1 MTKNVLLTGGF
12 GTLGGRLAAI
22 LAQDEKINLRLAS
35 RVKRISPTWAP
46 QAETFVVD
54 FDNSGSVRDMLSDI
68 THVVHLVAMTD
79 FESRAEPDKAQQVNV
94 EYTRRVVEQCAKKT
108 RFINLSTIQVYGA
121 NLSGTITE
129 STDTNPADA
138 YSQTHLDAEQIVES
152 AHNAGVLEGVSLRNA
167 NGFGAPMS
175 ADAYSQTHLDA
186 EQIIQLS
193 HDAGLIEGVSLR
205 NANGFGAPMSA
216 DAKIWQIIAND
227 LCRQAVEKKQL
238 TLKSHGLQYRNFI
251 PFTDVC
257 TAIRHCLFMPSE
269 QTKSPTFNLGREST
283 IRVLDMAELIAMR
296 CSATLGYKPELNVL
310 GASPESL
317 PTKFAYDSRKL
328 RSTGLSLTTRFEDEI
343 DGLLAACQ
351 KWFKS
356 SQ

>member
-22 LAQDEKINLRLAS
+22 LAQDKKNNLRLAS
-35 RVKRISPTWAP
+35 RVKRTSPTWAP

-108 RFINLSTIQVYGA
+108 RFVNLSTIQVYGA

-152 AHNAGVLEGVSLRNA
+152 AHNAGVL
-167 NGFGAPMS
+167 
-175 ADAYSQTHLDA
+175 
-186 EQIIQLS
+186 
-193 HDAGLIEGVSLR
+193 EGVSLR

-269 QTKSPTFNLGREST
+269 QTKSPTFNLGSEST

-296 CSATLGYKPELNVL
+296 CSATLGYMPELNVL

-328 RSTGLSLTTRFEDEI
+328 LSTGLSLTTHFEDEI

>member
-22 LAQDEKINLRLAS
+22 LAQDKKNNLRLAS
-35 RVKRISPTWAP
+35 RVKRTSPTWAP

-108 RFINLSTIQVYGA
+108 RFVNLSTIQVYGA

-138 YSQTHLDAEQIVES
+138 YSQTHLDAEQIV
-152 AHNAGVLEGVSLRNA
+152 
-167 NGFGAPMS
+167 
-175 ADAYSQTHLDA
+175 
-186 EQIIQLS
+186 QLS

-269 QTKSPTFNLGREST
+269 QTKSPTFNLGSEST

>member
-46 QAETFVVD
+46 KAETFVVD
-54 FDNSGSVRDMLSDI
+54 FDNYGSVRDMLSDI

-108 RFINLSTIQVYGA
+108 RFVYLSTIQVYGA

-138 YSQTHLDAEQIVES
+138 YSQTHLDAEQIVKS
-152 AHNAGVLEGVSLRNA
+152 AHNAGVL
-167 NGFGAPMS
+167 
-175 ADAYSQTHLDA
+175 
-186 EQIIQLS
+186 
-193 HDAGLIEGVSLR
+193 EGVSLR

-269 QTKSPTFNLGREST
+269 QTKNPTFNLGSEST

>member
-22 LAQDEKINLRLAS
+22 LAQDKKNNLRLAS
-35 RVKRISPTWAP
+35 RVKRTSPTWAP

-108 RFINLSTIQVYGA
+108 RFVNLSTIQVYGA

-138 YSQTHLDAEQIVES
+138 YSQTHLDAEQIVKS
-152 AHNAGVLEGVSLRNA
+152 AHNAGVL
-167 NGFGAPMS
+167 
-175 ADAYSQTHLDA
+175 
-186 EQIIQLS
+186 
-193 HDAGLIEGVSLR
+193 EGVSLR

-269 QTKSPTFNLGREST
+269 QTKSPTFNLGSEST

-328 RSTGLSLTTRFEDEI
+328 LSTGLSLTTHFEDEI

>member
-46 QAETFVVD
+46 KAETFVVD

-108 RFINLSTIQVYGA
+108 RFVNLSTIQVYGA

-138 YSQTHLDAEQIVES
+138 YSQTHLDAEQIVKS
-152 AHNAGVLEGVSLRNA
+152 AHNAGVL
-167 NGFGAPMS
+167 
-175 ADAYSQTHLDA
+175 
-186 EQIIQLS
+186 
-193 HDAGLIEGVSLR
+193 EGVSLR

-269 QTKSPTFNLGREST
+269 QTKSPTFNLGSEST

-328 RSTGLSLTTRFEDEI
+328 LSTGLSLTTHFEDEI

>member
-46 QAETFVVD
+46 KAETFVVD

-94 EYTRRVVEQCAKKT
+94 EYTRRVVEQCAKNT
-108 RFINLSTIQVYGA
+108 RFVNLSTIQVYGA

-138 YSQTHLDAEQIVES
+138 YSQTHLDAEQIVKS
-152 AHNAGVLEGVSLRNA
+152 AHNAGVL
-167 NGFGAPMS
+167 
-175 ADAYSQTHLDA
+175 
-186 EQIIQLS
+186 
-193 HDAGLIEGVSLR
+193 EGVSLR

-269 QTKSPTFNLGREST
+269 QTKSPTFNLGSEST

-328 RSTGLSLTTRFEDEI
+328 RSTGLSLTTHFEDEI

>member
-22 LAQDEKINLRLAS
+22 LAQGEKINLRLAS
-35 RVKRISPTWAP
+35 RVKRTSPTWAP
-46 QAETFVVD
+46 QAETFVVN
-54 FDNSGSVRDMLSDI
+54 FENSGSVKDMLSDI

-121 NLSGTITE
+121 DLSGTITE

-152 AHNAGVLEGVSLRNA
+152 AHNAGVLEGV
-167 NGFGAPMS
+167 
-175 ADAYSQTHLDA
+175 T
-186 EQIIQLS
+186 
-193 HDAGLIEGVSLR
+193 LR

-257 TAIRHCLFMPSE
+257 NAIRHCLFMPSE
-269 QTKSPTFNLGREST
+269 QIKSSTFNLGSEST
-283 IRVLDMAELIAMR
+283 IKVLDMAELIARR
-296 CSATLGYKPELNVL
+296 CSAILGYKPELTVL

-317 PTKFAYDSRKL
+317 PTKFAYDSSKL
-328 RSTGLSLTTRFEDEI
+328 QSTGLSLTTRFEDEI
-343 DGLLAACQ
+343 DRLLASCQ

>member
-22 LAQDEKINLRLAS
+22 LAQGEKINLRLAS
-35 RVKRISPTWAP
+35 RVKRTSPTWAP
-46 QAETFVVD
+46 QAETFVVN
-54 FDNSGSVRDMLSDI
+54 FENSGSVKDMLSDI

-121 NLSGTITE
+121 DLSGTITE

-152 AHNAGVLEGVSLRNA
+152 AHNAGVL
-167 NGFGAPMS
+167 
-175 ADAYSQTHLDA
+175 
-186 EQIIQLS
+186 
-193 HDAGLIEGVSLR
+193 EGVSLR

-257 TAIRHCLFMPSE
+257 NAIRHCLFMPSE
-269 QTKSPTFNLGREST
+269 QIKSSTFNLGSEST
-283 IRVLDMAELIAMR
+283 IKVLDMAELIAMR
-296 CSATLGYKPELNVL
+296 CSAILGYKPELTVL

-317 PTKFAYDSRKL
+317 PTKFAYDSSKL
-328 RSTGLSLTTRFEDEI
+328 QSTGLSLTTRFEDEI
-343 DGLLAACQ
+343 DRLLASCQ

>member
-22 LAQDEKINLRLAS
+22 LAQDKKNNLRLAS
-35 RVKRISPTWAP
+35 RVKRTSPTWAP
-46 QAETFVVD
+46 KAETFVVD

-108 RFINLSTIQVYGA
+108 RFVNLSTIQVYGA

-152 AHNAGVLEGVSLRNA
+152 AHNAGVL
-167 NGFGAPMS
+167 
-175 ADAYSQTHLDA
+175 
-186 EQIIQLS
+186 
-193 HDAGLIEGVSLR
+193 EGVSLR

-269 QTKSPTFNLGREST
+269 QTKNPTFNLGSEST

>member
-46 QAETFVVD
+46 KAETFVVD

-108 RFINLSTIQVYGA
+108 RFVNLSTIQVYGA

-138 YSQTHLDAEQIVES
+138 YSQTHLDAEQIVKS
-152 AHNAGVLEGVSLRNA
+152 AHNAGVL
-167 NGFGAPMS
+167 
-175 ADAYSQTHLDA
+175 
-186 EQIIQLS
+186 
-193 HDAGLIEGVSLR
+193 EGVSLR

-269 QTKSPTFNLGREST
+269 QTKNPTFNLGSEST

-328 RSTGLSLTTRFEDEI
+328 LSTGLSLTTHFEDEI

>member
-1 MTKNVLLTGGF
+1 
-12 GTLGGRLAAI
+12 
-22 LAQDEKINLRLAS
+22 
-35 RVKRISPTWAP
+35 
-46 QAETFVVD
+46 
-54 FDNSGSVRDMLSDI
+54 
-68 THVVHLVAMTD
+68 
-79 FESRAEPDKAQQVNV
+79 
-94 EYTRRVVEQCAKKT
+94 
-108 RFINLSTIQVYGA
+108 
-121 NLSGTITE
+121 
-129 STDTNPADA
+129 
-138 YSQTHLDAEQIVES
+138 
-152 AHNAGVLEGVSLRNA
+152 
-167 NGFGAPMS
+167 
-175 ADAYSQTHLDA
+175 
-186 EQIIQLS
+186 
-193 HDAGLIEGVSLR
+193 
-205 NANGFGAPMSA
+205 MSA

-269 QTKSPTFNLGREST
+269 QTKSPTFNLGSEST

>member
-46 QAETFVVD
+46 KAETFVVD

-108 RFINLSTIQVYGA
+108 RFVYLSTIQVYGA

-138 YSQTHLDAEQIVES
+138 YSQTHLDAEQIVKS
-152 AHNAGVLEGVSLRNA
+152 AHNAGVL
-167 NGFGAPMS
+167 
-175 ADAYSQTHLDA
+175 
-186 EQIIQLS
+186 
-193 HDAGLIEGVSLR
+193 EGVSLR

-269 QTKSPTFNLGREST
+269 QTKSPTFNLGSEST

-328 RSTGLSLTTRFEDEI
+328 LSTGLSLTTHFEDEI